1 MLRPH
6 DFPPGGAPRGDRCA
20 PPNCVDGDPGDATP
34 GENYEERDAP
44 LTDVIVPA
52 RGDGPLEA
60 QGSAR
65 GRLALPSL
73 IRLPPRRLRWTPA
86 RGDCDGGRGAA
97 NFVGMGPTDFGGWA
111 IQGGGHRGRGPGHVS
126 DRPSR
131 PDSVVP
137 GLLGNSFDNNNG
149 RASNASDGE
158 ADALETVMQAGH
170 AHCLVPQE
178 DRRPVGA
185 Q

>member
-86 RGDCDGGRGAA
+86 RCCYQTSCPATLARRCRDGRDGR
-97 NFVGMGPTDFGGWA
+97 
-111 IQGGGHRGRGPGHVS
+111 
-126 DRPSR
+126 
-131 PDSVVP
+131 
-137 GLLGNSFDNNNG
+137 
-149 RASNASDGE
+149 
-158 ADALETVMQAGH
+158 
-170 AHCLVPQE
+170 
-178 DRRPVGA
+178 
-185 Q
+185 